1 MLIIPA
7 INAETFEEV
16 KNKLELIKPYTDWAH
31 IDVAD
36 GSFAGNILWHNPEDI
51 GQISGLSLNLE
62 IHLMMSDLESKIDD
76 WLRSGVKRILFHLN
90 AVGNPDII
98 IKKCEE
104 VGIEVGISISPDE
117 SVEKALSYKDKVDF
131 FQILGVHPGLSG
143 QKTLEGTFD
152 RIKEVRKFCSSC
164 IIEVD
169 GGMNLETIPKAIE
182 FGANRIVAASAIFNS
197 GKDIKE
203 AIEELKNVIR

>member
-51 GQISGLSLNLE
+51 KQISGLNLNLE
-62 IHLMMSDLESKIDD
+62 VHLMISSLEDKIDK
-76 WLRSGVKRILFHLN
+76 WLKPEVKRILFHLN
-90 AVGNPDII
+90 AVGDPDIV

-104 VGIEVGISISPDE
+104 IGIEVGISISPDE
-117 SVEKALSYKDKVDF
+117 SVEKALTYKDKVDF
-131 FQILGVHPGLSG
+131 FQILAVKPGLPG
-143 QKTLEGTFD
+143 QKMDESAFEK
-152 RIKEVRKFCSSC
+152 IKEVRKFCSSC
-164 IIEVD
+164 MIEVD

-182 FGANRIVAASAIFNS
+182 FGANRIVAASAIFDT

-203 AIEELKNVIR
+203 SIEKLKNVI